1 MVLNLASLYLTC
13 NKNLVSFSA
22 CQQFISEAS
31 RERNWRQWL
40 SKAEQK
46 INGDPNKV
54 FQQFKAIAN
63 SYNEDVLHQAAL
75 QLENSEIWR
84 ESATLR
90 SWFNSN
96 WLLEAKVII
105 KIIRNVS

>member
-1 MVLNLASLYLTC
+1 MHYISHIPRIPD
-13 NKNLVSFSA
+13 
-22 CQQFISEAS
+22 CQQFISETS

-40 SKAEQK
+40 SRSENK

-54 FQQFKAIAN
+54 FLQFQAIAT
-63 SYNEDVLHQAAL
+63 SYNETVLHEAAL

-84 ESATLR
+84 ESANLR

-96 WLLEAKVII
+96 WLLEAKV
-105 KIIRNVS
+105 